1 MFLKMRSSYLS
12 TFIKELSGQLLEFG
26 FRAVLGLII
35 IKKLSNHLGP
45 ELYGSLLFIESN
57 YLLIMGLSVFG
68 FEPVFIKYFSDK
80 IDIKKYLINGIY
92 LSFLISII
100 FFIMFYF
107 FTFNFLDF
115 EYSNY
120 LFYVS
125 FLILFN
131 TSFFA
136 EYFFHSENKIRYV
149 SLIRTFAY
157 TIGFV
162 LKIIAI
168 YNGYELLYFV
178 QIMLIENLVIHIIYY
193 SILIR
198 NFCGD
203 VKFELPEL
211 SIIKKI
217 FLGTFYVFLYGLGI
231 NLFSRIDILMIEKY
245 LDLKDLGNYSAAF
258 KLVSFTY
265 IFPVLLATTF
275 YPKILKVKENNKKLI
290 SKMYF
295 FSFWTSVLFF
305 FFILIISDQLI
316 DFFYNQNF
324 SSVKIIFK
332 ISIIPILFGGISA
345 TYIKR
350 LYMQEKQKNI
360 FIRSIFGIILNITL
374 NLLLIPNYG
383 VIGVSIATVT
393 SILILEIV
401 YDFFD
406 SSLRGEHILKLRSIF
421 TYN

>member
-1 MFLKMRSSYLS
+1 MFLNTKGSYLNIL
-12 TFIKELSGQLLEFG
+12 IKELSGQLLEFG
-26 FRAVLGLII
+26 FRTFLGLII

-57 YLLIMGLSVFG
+57 YLLFLGLSVFG
-68 FEPVFIKYFSDK
+68 FEPLFIKYFSNK
-80 IDIKKYLINGIY
+80 VDIKKYLINGIY

-100 FFIMFYF
+100 FFIIFYF

-125 FLILFN
+125 FLILLN

-136 EYFFHSENKIRYV
+136 EYFLHSENKIRYI
-149 SLIRTFAY
+149 SLIKTFAY
-157 TIGFV
+157 IIGFV
-162 LKIIAI
+162 LKIQAI
-168 YNGYELLYFV
+168 YSGSELFYFI
-178 QIMLIENLVIHIIYY
+178 QIIIIENVIIHLIYY
-193 SILIR
+193 LILIKK
-198 NFCGD
+198 FYID
-203 VKFELPEL
+203 FKFEFPDFSLL
-211 SIIKKI
+211 KKI
-217 FLGTFYVFLYGLGI
+217 FFSTFYVFLYGLGV

-245 LDLKDLGNYSAAF
+245 LDLKDLGNYTAAF

-265 IFPVLLATTF
+265 VFPVLLATTF
-275 YPKILKVKENNKKLI
+275 YPKILKVKENNKNLI

-295 FSFWTSVLFF
+295 FSFWTSVLIFF
-305 FFILIISDQLI
+305 FVFVITDQII
-316 DFFYNQNF
+316 DFFYNENF
-324 SSVKIIFK
+324 NSVKIIFK

-350 LYMQEKQKNI
+350 LYMKEKQKNI
-360 FIRSIFGIILNITL
+360 FIRSVFGIILNIIL

-383 VIGVSIATVT
+383 VVGVSIATVT

-406 SSLRGEHILKLRSIF
+406 SSLREEHVLKLRSILK
-421 TYN
+421 YN